1 MNDRKRQVMLIA
13 KKLFI
18 DKGFTATSVQDILE
32 EAKISKGTFYNY
44 FTSKNECLMAILED
58 AHNESVIRRREL
70 LVGRDTKDKDIL
82 AGQILVRMQVN
93 RELNLLPIYE
103 AVFYSNDEELRNF
116 VKTFHVSELKW
127 LAGRL
132 VDVYGKEAEPHSFD
146 CSVMTLGMIQQL
158 RHFWTVGSS
167 KEMDIEKLVLFT
179 FRRMDALMSDLIEQ
193 QDVLLEKHM
202 ITPLGV
208 SSGKLKEKILDDL
221 FALKRK
227 LEQEQMGSS
236 LEYADFLLTELQTEK
251 PRVSLLEA
259 VGRSFREASTSTN
272 LADSVNE
279 FLYPLWKYIDQ
290 NKTNSRNF

>member
-18 DKGFTATSVQDILE
+18 EKGFTATSVQDILE

-70 LVGRDTKDKDIL
+70 LIGRDKKDKDVL

-116 VKTFHVSELKW
+116 VKAYHISELKW
-127 LAGRL
+127 IACRL
-132 VDVYGKEAEPHSFD
+132 VDIYGEEAEPHAFD

-158 RHFWTVGSS
+158 NHFWKAGSS
-167 KEMDIEKLVLFT
+167 KDLDIEKLVHFT
-179 FRRMDALMSDLIEQ
+179 FRRMDALMSDMIKKK
-193 QDVLLEKHM
+193 DVLLENH
-202 ITPLGV
+202 IISPLEMHAGE
-208 SSGKLKEKILDDL
+208 LKEKIVDDL
-221 FALKRK
+221 LSLKGK
-227 LEQEQMGSS
+227 LEEAHNENC
-236 LEYADFLLTELQTEK
+236 LEYTDFLLSELQAEK
-251 PRVSLLEA
+251 PRLSLLEA
-259 VGRSFREASTSTN
+259 IGRSFREASNGTN
-272 LADSVNE
+272 VAESVNE
-279 FLYPLWKYIDQ
+279 FLIPLWKYIDR
-290 NKTNSRNF
+290 NKTNS

>member
-1 MNDRKRQVMLIA
+1 MNERKRQVMLIA

-70 LVGRDTKDKDIL
+70 LVGRDKKDKDLL

-116 VKTFHVSELKW
+116 VKAYHLSELKW
-127 LAGRL
+127 IAGRL
-132 VDVYGKEAEPHSFD
+132 VDVYGEEAEPHAFD

-158 RHFWTVGSS
+158 NHFWKAGSS
-167 KEMDIEKLVLFT
+167 KDPDIEKLVHFT
-179 FRRMDALMSDLIEQ
+179 FRRMDALMSDMIEQ
-193 QDVLLEKHM
+193 KDVLLEKHF
-202 ITPLGV
+202 I
-208 SSGKLKEKILDDL
+208 SSLEVPAGDLKGKLQEDL
-221 FALKRK
+221 LELKKK
-227 LEQEQMGSS
+227 LEQEQFMNCV
-236 LEYADFLLTELQTEK
+236 EYADFLLAELQSEK

-259 VGRSFREASTSTN
+259 VSRSFREASNSTM
-272 LADSVNE
+272 LADRVNE
-279 FLYPLWKYIDQ
+279 ILFLLWKYIDS
-290 NKTNSRNF
+290 NKTNS

>member
-70 LVGRDTKDKDIL
+70 LVGRDKKDKNIL
-82 AGQILVRMQVN
+82 AAQILARMQVN

-116 VKTFHVSELKW
+116 VKAYHLSELKW
-127 LAGRL
+127 FASRL
-132 VDVYGKEAEPHSFD
+132 VDVYGEEAVPHAFD

-158 RHFWTVGSS
+158 RHFWTSGSS
-167 KEMDIEKLVLFT
+167 KDVDIEKLVHFT
-179 FRRMDALMSDLIEQ
+179 FRRMDALMSDMIEQ
-193 QDVLLEKHM
+193 NDVLLEKHM
-202 ITPLGV
+202 IAPLGI
-208 SSGKLKEKILDDL
+208 SSGELKKKVHDEL

-227 LEQEQMGSS
+227 LELDESN
-236 LEYADFLLTELQTEK
+236 LAYTDFLLTELQTEK
-251 PRVSLLEA
+251 PRAVLLEA
-259 VGRSFREASTSTN
+259 VGRSFREASNGTKRS
-272 LADSVNE
+272 DSVNE
-279 FLYPLWKYIDQ
+279 VLYLLWKYIDMI
-290 NKTNSRNF
+290 NINS

>member
-18 DKGFTATSVQDILE
+18 EKGFTSTSIQDILE

-70 LVGRDTKDKDIL
+70 LVGRNKKEKDIL
-82 AGQILVRMQVN
+82 AEQILVRMQVN

-103 AVFYSNDEELRNF
+103 AVFFSNDQELRNF
-116 VKTFHVSELKW
+116 VKTYHLSELKW
-127 LAGRL
+127 LAGRI

-158 RHFWTVGSS
+158 RHFWTAGSS
-167 KEMDIEKLVLFT
+167 KELDIEKLVHFT
-179 FRRMDALMSDLIEQ
+179 FRRLDALLSDMIEQ
-193 QDVLLEKHM
+193 KDVLLEKHM

-208 SSGKLKEKILDDL
+208 PSGELKEKIHDELHSLKSELELD
-221 FALKRK
+221 
-227 LEQEQMGSS
+227 ESN
-236 LEYADFLLTELQTEK
+236 LEYTDFLLTELQAEK
-251 PRVSLLEA
+251 PRAALLEA
-259 VGRSFREASTSTN
+259 VGRSFREASNGTK
-272 LADSVNE
+272 LVDRVNE
-279 FLYPLWKYIDQ
+279 VLYLLWKYIDLI
-290 NKTNSRNF
+290 NTK

>member
-1 MNDRKRQVMLIA
+1 MNERKRQVMLLA

-70 LVGRDTKDKDIL
+70 LVGHDKKDKDIL

-103 AVFYSNDEELRNF
+103 AVFYSTDEELRNF
-116 VKTFHVSELKW
+116 VKAYYLSELKW
-127 LAGRL
+127 IAGRL
-132 VDVYGKEAEPHSFD
+132 VDVYGEEAKPHAFD

-158 RHFWTVGSS
+158 NHFWKAGSS
-167 KEMDIEKLVLFT
+167 KDLDIEKLVHFT
-179 FRRMDALMSDLIEQ
+179 FRRMDALMSDMIKQ
-193 QDVLLEKHM
+193 KDVLLEQH
-202 ITPLGV
+202 IF
-208 SSGKLKEKILDDL
+208 SSLEIPAGDLKEKLQKDLLD
-221 FALKRK
+221 LKKK
-227 LEQEQMGSS
+227 LEQEQIGSCVD
-236 LEYADFLLTELQTEK
+236 YADFLLSELQSDK

-259 VGRSFREASTSTN
+259 VGRSFREESN
-272 LADSVNE
+272 GKLLAHRVNE
-279 FLYPLWKYIDQ
+279 VIFLLWKYIDSI
-290 NKTNSRNF
+290 KTNS

>member
-18 DKGFTATSVQDILE
+18 DKGFTATSIQDILE

-70 LVGRDTKDKDIL
+70 LAGRNKDDKGIL
-82 AGQILVRMQVN
+82 AEQILVRMQVN

-103 AVFYSNDEELRNF
+103 AVFYSNDEELRDF
-116 VKTFHVSELKW
+116 VKTYHVNELKW
-127 LAGRL
+127 FTSRL
-132 VDVYGKEAEPHSFD
+132 IDVYGKEAEPHAFD

-158 RHFWTVGSS
+158 NHFWKVGSS
-167 KEMDIEKLVLFT
+167 KDLDIEKLVHFT

-193 QDVLLEKHM
+193 KDVLLEKHM
-202 ITPLGV
+202 VTPLG
-208 SSGKLKEKILDDL
+208 SSPEELKERILD
-221 FALKRK
+221 K
-227 LEQEQMGSS
+227 L
-236 LEYADFLLTELQTEK
+236 LELRGNLEHNESVLQHIDFLLTELQAEK

-259 VGRSFREASTSTN
+259 VGRSFREASN
-272 LADSVNE
+272 GMKLADRVNE
-279 FLYPLWKYIDQ
+279 VLYLLWKYIDTIQ
-290 NKTNSRNF
+290 TK

>member
-18 DKGFTATSVQDILE
+18 EKGFTATSVQDILE

-70 LVGRDTKDKDIL
+70 LVGRDKKDKDIL

-116 VKTFHVSELKW
+116 VKAYHISELKW
-127 LAGRL
+127 IARRL
-132 VDVYGKEAEPHSFD
+132 VDVYGEEAEPHAFD

-158 RHFWTVGSS
+158 NHFWKTGSS
-167 KEMDIEKLVLFT
+167 KDPDTGKLVHFT
-179 FRRMDALMSDLIEQ
+179 FRRMDALMSDMIEQ
-193 QDVLLEKHM
+193 KDVLLENYM
-202 ITPLGV
+202 ISPLEMPAGE
-208 SSGKLKEKILDDL
+208 LKEKLLDDL
-221 FALKRK
+221 LSLKRK
-227 LEQEQMGSS
+227 LEEAQNENC
-236 LEYADFLLTELQTEK
+236 LEYTDFLLSELQTEK
-251 PRVSLLEA
+251 PRLYLLEA
-259 VGRSFREASTSTN
+259 IGRSFREASNGTN
-272 LADSVNE
+272 FTESVNE
-279 FLYPLWKYIDQ
+279 FLIPLWKYIDR
-290 NKTNSRNF
+290 NKTNS

>member
-1 MNDRKRQVMLIA
+1 MNERKRQVMLTA

-70 LVGRDTKDKDIL
+70 LVGRDIKDKDLL

-116 VKTFHVSELKW
+116 VKAYHLSELKW
-127 LAGRL
+127 IAGRL
-132 VDVYGKEAEPHSFD
+132 VDIYGEEAEPHAFD

-158 RHFWTVGSS
+158 NHFWKAGSA
-167 KEMDIEKLVLFT
+167 KDPDIEKLVHFT
-179 FRRMDALMSDLIEQ
+179 FRRMDALMSDMIEQ
-193 QDVLLEKHM
+193 KDVLLEKHF
-202 ITPLGV
+202 I
-208 SSGKLKEKILDDL
+208 SSLEVPAGDLKEKLQDDL
-221 FALKRK
+221 LGLINK
-227 LEQEQMGSS
+227 LDQEQFTNCV
-236 LEYADFLLTELQTEK
+236 EYADFLLAELQSDK
-251 PRVSLLEA
+251 PRVSLLET
-259 VGRSFREASTSTN
+259 VGRSFREASNGTM
-272 LADSVNE
+272 LADRVNE
-279 FLYPLWKYIDQ
+279 VLFLLWKYIDS
-290 NKTNSRNF
+290 NKTNS

>member
-1 MNDRKRQVMLIA
+1 MNDRKLQVMLTA

-18 DKGFTATSVQDILE
+18 EKGFTSTSIQDILE

-70 LVGRDTKDKDIL
+70 LVGRDKKDKDIL

-116 VKTFHVSELKW
+116 VKAYHLSELKW
-127 LAGRL
+127 IAGRL
-132 VDVYGKEAEPHSFD
+132 VDVYGEEAEPHAFD

-158 RHFWTVGSS
+158 NHFWKAGSS
-167 KEMDIEKLVLFT
+167 KDHDIEKLVHFT
-179 FRRMDALMSDLIEQ
+179 FRRMDALMSDMIEQ
-193 QDVLLEKHM
+193 KDVLLEKHV
-202 ITPLGV
+202 ISSLETPAGD
-208 SSGKLKEKILDDL
+208 LKEKIQDDL
-221 FALKRK
+221 LELRKK
-227 LEQEQMGSS
+227 LEQEQIGDC
-236 LEYADFLLTELQTEK
+236 LEYTDFLLAELQTEK
-251 PRVSLLEA
+251 PRASLLEA
-259 VGRSFREASTSTN
+259 VCRSFREAGNGTN

-279 FLYPLWKYIDQ
+279 VLYPLWKYIDLI
-290 NKTNSRNF
+290 KSNS

>member
-18 DKGFTATSVQDILE
+18 EKGFTSTSVQDILD

-58 AHNESVIRRREL
+58 AHNESIIRRREL
-70 LVGRDTKDKDIL
+70 LAGRDRKDIDIL
-82 AGQILVRMQVN
+82 AEQILVRMQVN

-116 VKTFHVSELKW
+116 VKTYHINELKW
-127 LAGRL
+127 FADRL
-132 VDVYGKEAEPHSFD
+132 VDVYGEEAEPHAFD

-158 RHFWTVGSS
+158 NHFWKAGSS
-167 KEMDIEKLVLFT
+167 KDPDFGKLVHFT
-179 FRRMDALMSDLIEQ
+179 FRRMDALMSDMIEQ
-193 QDVLLEKHM
+193 QDVLLGKHM
-202 ITPLGV
+202 LTPLGI
-208 SSGKLKEKILDDL
+208 SSGELKEKILDDL
-221 FALKRK
+221 FALKKK
-227 LEQEQMGSS
+227 LEQEQIGNN

-259 VGRSFREASTSTN
+259 VGRSFREASTGTN

-279 FLYPLWKYIDQ
+279 VLHLLWKYIDLI
-290 NKTNSRNF
+290 NTNS